1 VLPPELTRARKR
13 EGKLSLSALSPA
25 ERARATE
32 IAELLIGVT
41 RAALGEP
48 REDVQ
53 ASWAALPVAAKER
66 KLLAGLTHLLEGHAE
81 FAAPTSAEP
90 EAVRRAVFERAARRR
105 AQLPP
110 GEHLQRSAVLAEI
123 AEEMGLPAEQ
133 LEQALFADLRSAQ
146 RLERCGLTSA
156 AALVS
161 EYELV
166 QVQSVLLRAER
177 IEAEVRAA
185 KPDAY
190 RELFRKLKFR
200 QLLHRIEP
208 LEPSGYRLEIDGPMS
223 LFGATTKYGLEL
235 ALSLPALLSCG
246 SLRLKAD
253 LRWGKR
259 RERLR
264 FEQVYD
270 QAPVQDS
277 DVGIRT
283 EVLDLL
289 EALGAAKS
297 ELEARLSEELIDLTE
312 RGGGVLVPDLEL
324 RRRGAA
330 ANEPKVLVELLG
342 FWSREAVFR
351 RIEAAERGLS
361 HPVLFVVSS
370 RLRVSEELLDG
381 VEAASLYVYKGKV
394 NAHALLRKVE
404 GLLAEQA
411 ERDGHP
417 GEAPAGRA
425 TRLRSK
431 TARRPE

>member
-1 VLPPELTRARKR
+1 MLPPELTRARKR
-13 EGKLSLSALSPA
+13 EGKLLLSALSAA
-25 ERARATE
+25 ERTRAIE
-32 IAELLIGVT
+32 LAELLLGVT
-41 RAALGEP
+41 QAALGEP

-66 KLLAGLTHLLEGHAE
+66 KLLAGLTHLLESHAE
-81 FAAPTSAEP
+81 FTAPASAEP
-90 EAVRRAVFERAARRR
+90 EVVRRAVFERAALRR
-105 AQLPP
+105 AELASGQYL
-110 GEHLQRSAVLAEI
+110 ERSAVLAEI
-123 AEEMGLPAEQ
+123 AAEMSLSAQQ
-133 LEQALFADLRSAQ
+133 LDEALFADLRSAQ
-146 RLERCGLTSA
+146 RLQRCGISSA
-156 AALVS
+156 TALVS

-246 SLRLKAD
+246 SLRLTAD

-264 FEQVYD
+264 FEQVY
-270 QAPVQDS
+270 APASLS
-277 DVGIRT
+277 DTEAGIRT
-283 EVLDLL
+283 EVSELL

-297 ELEARLSEELIDLTE
+297 ELEARLCEELIDLTE
-312 RGGGVLVPDLEL
+312 RGEGVLVPDLEL
-324 RRRGAA
+324 RRRGAPDS
-330 ANEPKVLVELLG
+330 EPKVLVELLG
-342 FWSREAVFR
+342 YWSRDAVFR

-381 VEAASLYVYKGKV
+381 VEAASLYVYKGKI

-404 GLLAEQA
+404 VLY
-411 ERDGHP
+411 GHAQK
-417 GEAPAGRA
+417 APAGGA
-425 TRLRSK
+425 ARLRSK
-431 TARRPE
+431 AARRSE

>member
-1 VLPPELTRARKR
+1 MLPPELTRARKR
-13 EGKLSLSALSPA
+13 EGKLSLSALSSA
-25 ERARATE
+25 ERVRATE
-32 IAELLIGVT
+32 VAELLLGVT
-41 RAALGEP
+41 KAALGEP

-66 KLLAGLTHLLEGHAE
+66 KLLAGLTHLLESHAE
-81 FAAPTSAEP
+81 FTAPASTEP
-90 EAVRRAVFERAARRR
+90 EAVRRAVFERAAQRR
-105 AQLPP
+105 AELPP
-110 GEHLQRSAVLAEI
+110 GEHLQRSAVFAEI
-123 AEEMGLPAEQ
+123 AAEMGVPAEQ
-133 LEQALFADLRSAQ
+133 LEEALFADLRSAQ

-156 AALVS
+156 AALVA

-208 LEPSGYRLEIDGPMS
+208 LEPSGYRLQIDGPMS

-259 RERLR
+259 RERLS
-264 FEQVYD
+264 FEQHYN
-270 QAPVQDS
+270 QATVPDA
-277 DVGIRT
+277 DAGIRT

-297 ELEARLSEELIDLTE
+297 QLEARLSEELIDLTE

-330 ANEPKVLVELLG
+330 AGEPKVLVELLG
-342 FWSREAVFR
+342 FWSRDAVFR

-404 GLLAEQA
+404 ALLAEQH
-411 ERDGHP
+411 GHP
-417 GEAPAGRA
+417 SEAPAGGA
-425 TRLRSK
+425 ARLRSK
-431 TARRPE
+431 AARRPE

>member
-1 VLPPELTRARKR
+1 MLPPELTRARKR
-13 EGKLSLSALSPA
+13 EGKLSLSPLSPA

-32 IAELLIGVT
+32 VAELLLGVT

-66 KLLAGLTHLLEGHAE
+66 KLLAGLTHLLESHAE
-81 FAAPTSAEP
+81 FTAPTSAEP

-105 AQLPP
+105 AELPP
-110 GEHLQRSAVLAEI
+110 GEHLQRGAVLAEV
-123 AEEMGLPAEQ
+123 AEEMAMTAEQ

-146 RLERCGLTSA
+146 RLERCGLSDA

-190 RELFRKLKFR
+190 RDLFRKLKFR

-264 FEQVYD
+264 FEQVYS
-270 QAPVQDS
+270 QASGQDA
-277 DVGIRT
+277 VAGVRT
-283 EVLDLL
+283 EVLELL
-289 EALGAAKS
+289 GALGAAKS
-297 ELEARLSEELIDLTE
+297 ELEARLCEDLIDLTE

-330 ANEPKVLVELLG
+330 PNEPKVLVELLG
-342 FWSREAVFR
+342 FWSRDAVFR

-404 GLLAEQA
+404 GLLAEQH
-411 ERDGHP
+411 GHP

-431 TARRPE
+431 TARRPD